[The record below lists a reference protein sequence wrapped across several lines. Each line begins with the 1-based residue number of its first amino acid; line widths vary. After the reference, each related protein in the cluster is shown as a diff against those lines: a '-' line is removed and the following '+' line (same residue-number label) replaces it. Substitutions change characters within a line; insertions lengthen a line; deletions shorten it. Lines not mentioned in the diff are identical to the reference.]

1 MRFISKLLNYTF
13 NFCKESLL
21 IIRIALIGSC
31 AMLTAAASLMLR
43 CGEISAR
50 TYPLYSLARE
60 LCSLPVALL
69 LFAIIA
75 VACIQERCG

>member
-1 MRFISKLLNYTF
+1 MRFLKKLLNYSSE
-13 NFCKESLL
+13 FCRESLF
-21 IIRIALIGSC
+21 IIRFSLMVSC
-31 AMLTAAASLMLR
+31 AMLTGAAALMLR

-69 LFAIIA
+69 LAAVIA

>member
-1 MRFISKLLNYTF
+1 MCFLRKLLNYTS
-13 NFCKESLL
+13 NFCRESLL
-21 IIRIALIGSC
+21 IIRIALMGSC
-31 AMLTAAASLMLR
+31 AMLTAAAALMLR

-60 LCSLPVALL
+60 LLSLPVALL
-69 LFAIIA
+69 LFAVIA